1 MIEKVFFDDTIKI
14 NNDDTI
20 KIHHDVTSVN
30 VLKEGGS
37 SQMKKFNQLF
47 QTKQ

>member
-14 NNDDTI
+14 HNDDTI

-30 VLKEGGS
+30 VWKEGGR
-37 SQMKKFNQLF
+37 SQMKKFNQ
-47 QTKQ
+47 